1 MSNEQNLQ
9 YMGIDISVHNGN
21 VNVKRVRDAG
31 YKRIIIR
38 AGYGKNNVDQRFISN
53 AEACVNLGEPAGV
66 YWFSYALN
74 EEMAA
79 DEAVY
84 AIAQAKK
91 YWSKCP
97 VAYDLE
103 YDTVSYARK
112 RGVSIGK
119 TQASSFAAAFLK
131 KVIAAGYVPVLYT
144 NKDYAENYFDIPAI
158 EKVLGQR
165 IYIWYARY
173 TGSISADEKAACHIW
188 QKSGTGKVDG
198 ISGNVDINEF
208 YTDFETVISPV
219 AEEKKAACNIN
230 ILEFQKA
237 ANMDGCTDQN
247 REKLKEDGV
256 EGSKTQYVRKKINL
270 KAVKGENGYRTYS
283 KGSLVRYWQTRLAEM
298 GYHTD
303 IDGNYGSDTRRKTI
317 AMQKD
322 YGLSADGVA
331 GYNTLSAS
339 FYN

>member
-1 MSNEQNLQ
+1 MEK
-9 YMGIDISVHNGN
+9 YTGIDISVHNGN

-38 AGYGKNNVDQRFISN
+38 AGYGKNNVDQRFIPN
-53 AEACVNLGEPAGV
+53 AEACANLGEPAGI

-79 DEAVY
+79 NEAAY
-84 AIAQAKK
+84 AVAQAKK

-112 RGVSIGK
+112 KGVSIGK
-119 TQASSFAAAFLK
+119 AQATAFAVAFLK
-131 KVIAAGYVPVLYT
+131 EVIIAGYIPVLYT
-144 NKDYAENYFDIPAI
+144 NKDYAKNYFDIPEI
-158 EKVLGQR
+158 EKALGQR

-173 TGSISADEKAACHIW
+173 TSSISADEKAACHIW
-188 QKSGTGKVDG
+188 QKSSKGKVDG

-219 AEEKKAACNIN
+219 TEEKKTICNIN

-237 ANMDGCTDQN
+237 ANLDGYTDQDG
-247 REKLKEDGV
+247 EKLKEDGV
-256 EGSKTQYVRKKINL
+256 DGPKTQFVRKKVNL
-270 KAVKGENGYRTYS
+270 KAVKGENGFRTYS
-283 KGSLVRYWQTRLAEM
+283 KGSLVKYWQARLVEM
-298 GYHTD
+298 GYNTD
-303 IDGNYGSDTRRKTI
+303 IDGSYGLDTRKKTI

-322 YGLSADGVA
+322 YGLSVDGVA
-331 GYNTLSAS
+331 GYNTLSTS